1 MVDLHIP
8 KSGLSVLDD
17 IIHAGKSITMLPHD
31 ELSSIHQL
39 QGARLAAELDADL
52 LRDGLSAD
60 HTVYAAVSRDL
71 YVRRFKELARTART
85 LFEETGSSNLYLTLG
100 ALIHHTS
107 SGAEARARCSCC
119 R

>member
-1 MVDLHIP
+1 
-8 KSGLSVLDD
+8 
-17 IIHAGKSITMLPHD
+17 MLPHD

-85 LFEETGSSNLYLTLG
+85 LFEETGSSNLYLTLV
-100 ALIHHTS
+100 H
-107 SGAEARARCSCC
+107 
-119 R
+119 